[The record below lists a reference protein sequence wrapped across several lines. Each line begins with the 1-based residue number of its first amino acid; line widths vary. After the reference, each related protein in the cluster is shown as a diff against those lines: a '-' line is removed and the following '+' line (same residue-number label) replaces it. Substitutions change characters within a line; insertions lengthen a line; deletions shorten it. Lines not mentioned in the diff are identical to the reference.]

1 LLSSSSG
8 RLGKSGSLVTT
19 LTPNNKYRKKAVAPE
34 ALLDDPSAVVAMD
47 ALEVGQLALQDGD
60 DNGIAAIPDDD
71 MLEADVVGEPVAAME
86 ENIAEQELNIEQG
99 NVPAGP
105 ALVDPRLTFD
115 TWHKSCVESLD
126 ALAAADVQVTEFFR
140 GNVPGSL
147 GGGIHF
153 NNLSLVYVPSHTRF
167 IHWTDKGNRKG
178 QIAMLDAESR
188 VKALCYLF
196 CVGGASVYRRI
207 IVADWL
213 KQKSKPF
220 QQEIVN
226 ASSPQRIISFGDDG
240 RYLVLPNCDVAM
252 VRFKG

>member
-1 LLSSSSG
+1 MHVFSVDWDDPWLLSSSSG
-8 RLGKSGSLVTT
+8 RLGNAGSLVTT
-19 LTPNNKYRKKAVAPE
+19 LTPNNKYREKAVAPE

-86 ENIAEQELNIEQG
+86 ENIAEQELNIKQG

-105 ALVDPRLTFD
+105 ALVDPHLTFD

-167 IHWTDKGNRKG
+167 IHWTDKGNRRG

-188 VKALCYLF
+188 VKAL
-196 CVGGASVYRRI
+196 
-207 IVADWL
+207 
-213 KQKSKPF
+213 
-220 QQEIVN
+220 
-226 ASSPQRIISFGDDG
+226 
-240 RYLVLPNCDVAM
+240 
-252 VRFKG
+252 